1 MLGILLCLSLV
12 LFVALSTIMVSMCII
27 VRVLPRDVI
36 DTVTTEQQVNDMLPI
51 CIRVTKRLLGLS
63 IVWAVFLIVGDYIY
77 KVQEPTI
84 KVLLENNGKGIREF
98 IELLGIVFNYNKYYS
113 NNKLLV
119 FACLFVAIL
128 QYIVI
133 RDNRFKML
141 IGLKEGD

>member
-27 VRVLPRDVI
+27 VRVLPRGVI
-36 DTVTTEQQVNDMLPI
+36 GTVTTEQQVNDMLPI

-84 KVLLENNGKGIREF
+84 KVLLENNGEGIREF
-98 IELLGIVFNYNKYYS
+98 MELLGIFFNYNKYYS